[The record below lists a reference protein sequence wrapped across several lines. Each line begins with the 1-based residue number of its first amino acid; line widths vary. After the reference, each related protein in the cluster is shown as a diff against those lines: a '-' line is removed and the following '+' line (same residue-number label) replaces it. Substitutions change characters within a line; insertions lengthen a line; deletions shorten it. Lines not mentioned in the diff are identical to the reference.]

1 MRQYNPA
8 AMKIFYNPNHQQH
21 DPPFEGYVDS
31 GPQPSY
37 EKAERAE
44 IVYAALKE
52 TDWADFHQPVDFGL
66 EPVLTV
72 HSVAYAEYLRSAY
85 QDWKAHSPVDGVA
98 FVPSTHGIDHQQA
111 QTLSDSEQVGFF
123 LLDKTFA
130 VTQGTF
136 SAALHSAYCALA
148 GAQAVAAGEST
159 VFSLCRPPGHHAGQE
174 IGGGYCYFNNAAIAA
189 QWFSERGKVAILD
202 VDYHAGNGTQAI
214 FYERADALT
223 ISLHADPGFEYPYYA
238 GYANE
243 MGARAGSGYHRNFPL
258 PAGTDLPL
266 YLEALESAL
275 ELINRFAPEYLV
287 VSAGLDIFK
296 DDPLGSFKLAQD
308 DIHRIGREVSSLEL
322 PTLIVME
329 GGYHLPT
336 LGSNF
341 RAFLE
346 PFQERA
352 SI

>member
-1 MRQYNPA
+1 
-8 AMKIFYNPNHQQH
+8 MKIFYNPNHQQH

-44 IVYAALKE
+44 IVYATLRE
-52 TDWADFHQPVDFGL
+52 TDWADFHQPAVFSF
-66 EPVLTV
+66 EPILAV
-72 HSVAYAEYLRSAY
+72 HSAAYVEYLRSAY
-85 QDWKAHSPVDGVA
+85 QDWKTHSPVDGMA
-98 FVPSTHGIDHQQA
+98 FIPSTHGINYQQA
-111 QTLSDSEQVGFF
+111 QMLSDSEQVGFF

-148 GAQAVAAGEST
+148 GAQTLAEDGSA
-159 VFSLCRPPGHHAGQE
+159 VFSLCRPPGHHAGRE

-189 QWFSERGKVAILD
+189 QWLSERGKVAILD
-202 VDYHAGNGTQAI
+202 VDYHAGNGTQAL
-214 FYERADALT
+214 FYERADVLT
-223 ISLHADPGFEYPYYA
+223 VSLHADPDFEYPYHA
-238 GYANE
+238 GRASE
-243 MGARAGSGYHRNFPL
+243 TGAGAGVGYHRNFPL
-258 PAGTDLPL
+258 PAGTDLSL

-275 ELINRFAPEYLV
+275 ELINRFAPEYLIL
-287 VSAGLDIFK
+287 SAGMDIFK
-296 DDPLGSFKLAQD
+296 DDPLGSFKLTQD
-308 DIHRIGREVSSLEL
+308 DIHRIGREVSSIAL

-336 LGSNF
+336 LGNNF
-341 RAFLE
+341 AAFLE
-346 PFQERA
+346 PFRDRE